1 MKQGDLVKWTCAF
14 IAMRCA
20 TEDWKIPSKHYRIMI
35 GVVVGEW
42 YHGYVVQ
49 WTDGTKRTVH
59 RDYLEVL

>member
-1 MKQGDLVKWTCAF
+1 MKQGDLVKWTCAY
-14 IAMRCA
+14 IAMRSR
-20 TEDWKIPSKHYRIMI
+20 TLRWNVEYRIMI

-49 WTDGTKRTVH
+49 WTDGTERSVH